1 MLPYSCA
8 VPEAQRPD
16 AQQFYDHALLR
27 IRRFMLGLS
36 GLGVLLCGWFFGWA
50 GLLGFLVGAGISYI
64 NHRWLERMVNALG
77 ERITTDKSSER
88 GGLLVLRALLR
99 YVSIG
104 IAAYAIF
111 KVSKEGL
118 YGFLSGVCLPIAAV
132 ACETGVELYM
142 GLRREL

>member
-1 MLPYSCA
+1 MSAPA
-8 VPEAQRPD
+8 EPRD
-16 AQQFYDHALLR
+16 AQQFYDGALQR

-50 GLLGFLVGAGISYI
+50 GILGFLVGAGISYI
-64 NHRWLERMVNALG
+64 NHRWLERMVDALG
-77 ERITTDKSSER
+77 ERVTTGKSSER
-88 GGLLVLRALLR
+88 GGLLMLRALLR

-111 KVSKEGL
+111 KVSRAGL

-132 ACETGVELYM
+132 ACETGVELYI
-142 GLRREL
+142 GLRHEL